1 MASTWKRLAGPAL
14 VSNSAATKYTAPAAG
29 AIAVLAAPLAWQ
41 ATTTLFREYETR
53 TLVKG
58 NQGTIMLQAT
68 FGILMAVGMGA
79 STLL

>member
-1 MASTWKRLAGPAL
+1 VTP
-14 VSNSAATKYTAPAAG
+14 VAG
-29 AIAVLAAPLAWQ
+29 AIAILAAPLAWQ
-41 ATTTLFREYETR
+41 ATRTLFREYETR

-79 STLL
+79 STLF